1 MPKPSSRERILD
13 SYEDILTERGPLE
26 ITLDAVAAHAGVSKG
41 GLLYH
46 FGSKDALRDGL
57 LDRLTQRTAEDIDNA
72 RKAPEGVVRYFLRTA
87 ITDATPEYP
96 LHRTTMATLRLALND
111 PRAAES
117 LQLGTTA
124 YRSLINEHVA
134 SRVEAELILLVGD
147 GLYMRSALGEGDK
160 DGLLAQANEIADHY
174 HLS

>member
-13 SYEDILTERGPLE
+13 SYENILSERGPVE

-57 LDRLTQRTAEDIDNA
+57 LDRMTQRTAEDVDNA
-72 RKAPEGVVRYFLRTA
+72 RHAPEGVVRYFLRTA
-87 ITDATPEYP
+87 ITDATPKHP

-111 PRAAES
+111 PRATEVMHR
-117 LQLGTTA
+117 GTTA
-124 YRSLINEHVA
+124 YRDLLNEHIDDPLT
-134 SRVEAELILLVGD
+134 AELVLLVGD
-147 GLYMRSALGEGDK
+147 GLYMRSALGEANTTT
-160 DGLLAQANEIADHY
+160 LLARIGEIANR
-174 HLS
+174 LNA